1 MLDYKL
7 YINQIKEMIKRIE
20 VSTKDLSLDDF
31 KKDDNLVDS
40 TLLRL
45 QVIGESIKS
54 VPYEIK
60 KKNKQVKWKIFE
72 KLRNFISHKYI
83 LVDKEIIWDI
93 VKNKIPE
100 LNKQIE
106 SVK

>member
-72 KLRNFISHKYI
+72 KLRNFISHK
-83 LVDKEIIWDI
+83 
-93 VKNKIPE
+93 
-100 LNKQIE
+100 
-106 SVK
+106 S